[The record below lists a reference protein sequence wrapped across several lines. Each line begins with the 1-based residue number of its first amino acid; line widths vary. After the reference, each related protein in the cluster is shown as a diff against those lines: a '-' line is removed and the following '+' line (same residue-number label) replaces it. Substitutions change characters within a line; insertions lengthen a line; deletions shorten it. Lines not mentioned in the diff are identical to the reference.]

1 MFSRALCV
9 TERAAGQEVRSLSE
23 IRLAPTHAAAETI
36 TARTETK
43 PCFIHEM
50 NGNSSS
56 SSSVILEVYN
66 LRPRLRVRKEKKKKT
81 RRKHEKINEH
91 HP

>member
-1 MFSRALCV
+1 MFGRALCV

-43 PCFIHEM
+43 SCFIHEM

-56 SSSVILEVYN
+56 SSAILEVYN
-66 LRPRLRVRKEKKKKT
+66 LRPRRRVRKEKKKKT